1 MQFRSDMFLLGDLNG
16 GSAIIFA
23 KLVEAALGNPPK
35 TYLVI
40 VGSSTSPPAAHS
52 GESVDQFTSM

>member
-23 KLVEAALGNPPK
+23 KLVEAALG
-35 TYLVI
+35 
-40 VGSSTSPPAAHS
+40 SSPSFCRFFNISSSSSLWRKCRP
-52 GESVDQFTSM
+52 EFTSM